1 MGRRAAQ
8 HGLFHDHAVGANPDG
23 AAVGGQHGAVQ
34 HATARSHPHL
44 AAEHRGRRDVGRRI
58 YRRDCVT
65 VSYLHRP
72 TVARSARRAWPPRG
86 ARIPGQAPS
95 LRPGPSL
102 GERVLGR
109 DDHRVGR
116 TAVQRRRR
124 LAGEDP
130 GGAAAG
136 GQGAGE
142 RSKQLADPGL
152 DAVLEFHGHD
162 LVDDERVDA
171 GQAGEMAPHR
181 NPVLAL
187 LLRGVVVAAPD
198 QHRFA
203 GSLGQHPAQVLR
215 LLALAPVGE
224 LHGGELGRVAV
235 RPDVDDG
242 LVGPQR
248 PAQVQRRRHERAHVR
263 PFRDIPEQEGY
274 LEQPDMRTLMTAA
287 LDLGWTLWAYE
298 AVIDVRADRDPAEFA
313 TMEFT
318 NWREREQAQNLCRV
332 LAEGPGEPVLV
343 WSGNNHAAKQ
353 PGEDWVPMGC
363 HFPGLSGID
372 PFVIDQIVT
381 VEFEHGV
388 QPWIRELLG
397 TLAGTLAACGGTAGI
412 LTGQAPT
419 PLDCCPADA
428 VVVSTENALT

>member
-1 MGRRAAQ
+1 MDGWRSVEELTRWGFAHAPVVMANEAHDGLRRCVRTRRVGVRMVRAA
-8 HGLFHDHAVGANPDG
+8 HEAGV
-23 AAVGGQHGAVQ
+23 
-34 HATARSHPHL
+34 
-44 AAEHRGRRDVGRRI
+44 
-58 YRRDCVT
+58 
-65 VSYLHRP
+65 
-72 TVARSARRAWPPRG
+72 
-86 ARIPGQAPS
+86 
-95 LRPGPSL
+95 
-102 GERVLGR
+102 
-109 DDHRVGR
+109 
-116 TAVQRRRR
+116 RR
-124 LAGEDP
+124 LAMEALPWQPDGTP
-130 GGAAAG
+130 G
-136 GQGAGE
+136 
-142 RSKQLADPGL
+142 
-152 DAVLEFHGHD
+152 
-162 LVDDERVDA
+162 
-171 GQAGEMAPHR
+171 
-181 NPVLAL
+181 
-187 LLRGVVVAAPD
+187 
-198 QHRFA
+198 
-203 GSLGQHPAQVLR
+203 
-215 LLALAPVGE
+215 
-224 LHGGELGRVAV
+224 
-235 RPDVDDG
+235 
-242 LVGPQR
+242 
-248 PAQVQRRRHERAHVR
+248 
-263 PFRDIPEQEGY
+263 PFRDIPEQGGY

-388 QPWIRELLG
+388 QPWVRELLG

-412 LTGQAPT
+412 LTGQAPP